1 MVKKL
6 FSIFKNYIF
15 WMVFIA
21 IFCISLDIIFNIFAA
36 QLWSFLVHKFIP
48 SWLIYIKYLIIIIL
62 FFFNYFLL
70 RHITISWMFEWQYPF
85 QFFSMFKE
93 RQNYL
98 RYLKITLNDFSNSI
112 DVLIDDYNSLPK
124 IEIELFESFFNLFEE
139 EYNIYH
145 KLYTIV
151 NSNINNT
158 NLVRYKMSKCQ
169 IKYYNLL
176 NEINSIIINNN
187 LKNILTMRKK
197 KIDNSNI
204 DSNNIFVK
212 NDISQK
218 DSNIEKRTLLIQL
231 KHLLV
236 KFRNIIDKY
245 DMSNYTFMSPA
256 YLFNLFFNDTF
267 GSLSLYSLQ
276 FKKNL
281 ENYQLEEN
289 FTSKGKIHYTLIR
302 KKHIINENNDD
313 DKEKKEKDLISENS
327 NNNFDDG
334 VLCIFCLPN
343 GGIFELIPKT
353 KIDFYM
359 NSGFSFLC
367 WNYNGYGYSK
377 GSPSF
382 KNIKAGVLELYDII
396 IPKYNF
402 KKICVMGH
410 SIGGVPAFYLAKNRH
425 IDLIISDRNFCDLP
439 RLVNNLLCGRIL
451 SFLIKCLFIGKTNNL
466 ENFGN
471 NDLNNTYKIIFFSPV
486 DTLIL
491 NDASVKSG
499 ISRYIIKNYVIYKNN
514 ENIII
519 KDKENILDI
528 VFDKNEKER
537 FMNNFLQL
545 VHLYYVNNN
554 NNSNLDESGNN
565 SYSYNY
571 YSMDKTENF
580 NFTLDKF
587 LFSFFNKFYGC
598 SCDDLNILIK
608 MNVSIRRQKIF
619 TDNFFNNLIIW
630 GLQENELNL
639 EFYSYKGLSTL
650 QEASNLLNEFVT
662 NITQIENSQ
671 KTLLKNNSDYLKKI
685 VKVVD
690 KLDINFGINNN
701 FNINISSDIKD
712 NDNIKE
718 KLITNNL
725 KEITTEKYS
734 ENDVNKDNLKIENI
748 FYNKLE
754 RIKGNIKILKT
765 KAGHNG
771 WLSEEE
777 IEQYYL
783 FLLSSRIMD

>member
-1 MVKKL
+1 MAKKI
-6 FSIFKNYIF
+6 FSFFKNYIF
-15 WMVFIA
+15 WMIFIA
-21 IFCISLDIIFNIFAA
+21 IFCVSLDVLFNIFAVK
-36 QLWSFLVHKFIP
+36 LWSFLINKYVP
-48 SWLIYIKYLIIIIL
+48 SWLIYIKYLIIVIL

-85 QFFSMFKE
+85 QFFSIFKE

-98 RYLKITLNDFSNSI
+98 RYLKMTLNDFTNSI

-124 IEIELFESFFNLFEE
+124 IEIEIFESFFNLFEE
-139 EYNIYH
+139 EYNIYR

-187 LKNILTMRKK
+187 LKNTLTERRKK
-197 KIDNSNI
+197 KDNSNI
-204 DSNNIFVK
+204 DDNNNFIN
-212 NDISQK
+212 NDISNNN
-218 DSNIEKRTLLIQL
+218 SGVEKSKILIQL
-231 KHLLV
+231 KNLLV
-236 KFRNIIDKY
+236 RFHNIIDRY
-245 DMSNYTFMSPA
+245 DMNNYTFMSPA

-281 ENYQLEEN
+281 EDYILEEN
-289 FTSKGKIHYTLIR
+289 FTPKGKIHYTLIR
-302 KKHIINENNDD
+302 KKNIINEINNEEQ
-313 DKEKKEKDLISENS
+313 KIKNNDLISENS
-327 NNNFDDG
+327 TNYFDDG
-334 VLCIFCLPN
+334 ILFIFCLPN

-367 WNYNGYGYSK
+367 WNYNGYGFSK

-382 KNIKAGVLELYDII
+382 KNIRTNVLELYDII
-396 IPKYNF
+396 VHNPKYNF

-410 SIGGVPAFYLAKNRH
+410 SIGGVPAFHLAKNRH

-439 RLVNNLLCGRIL
+439 RLVNNFLCGRIL
-451 SFLIKCLFIGKTNNL
+451 SFLLKCLFIGKTNNL
-466 ENFGN
+466 ENFGDIN
-471 NDLNNTYKIIFFSPV
+471 LNNTYKIILFSPI

-491 NDASVKSG
+491 NDASMKSG
-499 ISRYIIKNYVIYKNN
+499 ISRYIIKKYVIYKNN

-528 VFDKNEKER
+528 VFEKNEKER
-537 FMNNFLQL
+537 FINDFLQL
-545 VHLYYVNNN
+545 VHLYYLNNN
-554 NNSNLDESGNN
+554 NNGNMDETRNN
-565 SYSYNY
+565 SYNY

-580 NFTLDKF
+580 NFSLDKF
-587 LFSFFNKFYGC
+587 LFSFFNKFSGC

-608 MNVSIRRQKIF
+608 MNVSVRRQKIF
-619 TDNFFNNLIIW
+619 IDNFFNNLIIW
-630 GLQENELNL
+630 GLQIENENELNL
-639 EFYSYKGLSTL
+639 EFYSYKGGSTL
-650 QEASNLLNEFVT
+650 KEASLLLNEFVT
-662 NITQIENSQ
+662 NITQIDNLQ
-671 KTLLKNNSDYLKKI
+671 KTLLKNNSEHLKK
-685 VKVVD
+685 VGKVVE
-690 KLDINFGINNN
+690 KLDINFGTNN
-701 FNINISSDIKD
+701 NININIIGDYKD

-718 KLITNNL
+718 KLINNNL
-725 KEITTEKYS
+725 KEITTDKDLNK
-734 ENDVNKDNLKIENI
+734 ENILQIENA
-748 FYNKLE
+748 FYDKLE

-765 KAGHNG
+765 YAGHNG

-777 IEQYYL
+777 IEQYYI
-783 FLLSSRIMD
+783 FLLSSRIIG